1 MKFLQTYNERNDII
15 LEKIN
20 IKSML
25 KSFRKSFNKKKVAK
39 MIIVSLL
46 SVYSV
51 TQAAN
56 YIKETELEREEKEI
70 LLQELDLE
78 SNVTDLD
85 IDDDEIVIA
94 DNIEPEEI
102 KKEPKQEE
110 KVNNEYKDPMMLKF
124 SQEGWDHLRYD
135 EGSIKHKGEPV
146 LTVYAL
152 KDGKKTVGWG
162 HAESFKNSKLKV
174 GQKITKAEAQAYFV
188 KDVNRAAKGVKRLFK
203 KWKKQGIDI
212 KLTQNQYDVL
222 VSLAFNKGVGGLYKA
237 NYIQELKKGNYKVV
251 AELIEKEGNNSKW
264 GGVKKRRHKES
275 KKFLT

>member
-1 MKFLQTYNERNDII
+1 MKYLQTYNERNEII

-56 YIKETELEREEKEI
+56 YIKETELEKEEKEI

-85 IDDDEIVIA
+85 IDDGEIVPIE
-94 DNIEPEEI
+94 NIKSEDV
-102 KKEPKQEE
+102 KQEE
-110 KVNNEYKDPMMLKF
+110 QEENKEYKEYKDPTKMIF
-124 SQEGWDHLRYD
+124 SQEGWDHLRYE

-152 KDGKKTVGWG
+152 NDGKKTVGWG

-174 GQKITKAEAQAYFV
+174 GQKITKAEAQAYFI
-188 KDVNRAAKGVKRLFK
+188 KDVNRAAKGVKRMFK

-222 VSLAFNKGVGGLYKA
+222 VSLAFNKGVAGLYRS
-237 NYIQELKKGNYKVV
+237 NYIQELKKGNYKTV
-251 AELIEKEGNNSKW
+251 AELIEKEGKNSKW
-264 GGVKKRRHKES
+264 GGIKKRRHKES